1 MVTFDADLIPA
12 SSSTTGA
19 ARNTPSCFR
28 IQPTIRLT
36 KRRQSAGRAAS
47 ASLILRHAR
56 QHGLAVAR
64 GELDQRVEIGLL
76 AFEPAAEGADGCA
89 DLGALRLTTDVRLS
103 GGSAIGYAK
112 DG

>member
-47 ASLILRHAR
+47 ASASFSAMLDSTAWPSR
-56 QHGLAVAR
+56 AVSS
-64 GELDQRVEIGLL
+64 IS
-76 AFEPAAEGADGCA
+76 
-89 DLGALRLTTDVRLS
+89 AL
-103 GGSAIGYAK
+103 K
-112 DG
+112 

>member
-1 MVTFDADLIPA
+1 MLPDPADDPA
-12 SSSTTGA
+12 DQEA
-19 ARNTPSCFR
+19 AERREGC
-28 IQPTIRLT
+28 IRQ
-36 KRRQSAGRAAS
+36 R
-47 ASLILRHAR
+47 LILRHAR